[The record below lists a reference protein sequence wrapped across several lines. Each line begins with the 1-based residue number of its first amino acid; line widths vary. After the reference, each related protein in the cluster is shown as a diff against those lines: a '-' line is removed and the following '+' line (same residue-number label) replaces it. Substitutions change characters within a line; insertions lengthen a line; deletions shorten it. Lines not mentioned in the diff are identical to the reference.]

1 MRVLEAFGEPIAD
14 GGQESFVFGVIDKID
29 MTDLQIDCLTAY
41 DCRSEKYRSLV
52 EKQGGEVYTL
62 DLPFTPGK
70 SRQNI
75 RKPFREFLKSHHY
88 DIVHIHSGS
97 ISVLAIMSE
106 VADKAGVKKVIV
118 HSHAT
123 GFSDSLKHRAI
134 RYVGSIFMRKH
145 VDYYLACSIK
155 AAQWKFEPEFVN
167 QALIV
172 RNGVDIEKFVFNQ
185 EKRMEWRNNLRF
197 APDHYVIGHVGRFT
211 REKNHAFIIQLFE
224 KLHSKSENA
233 MLLLVGDGELKSEIE
248 ELAQKKD
255 LTDWIVFAGSVSNV
269 SDYLQ
274 AMDAFILPSL
284 YEGLPVSAIEA
295 QAAGLPIVVSE
306 TVTKEIDVTGNVCF
320 LPIKDIDAWVDE
332 LYRRTFSRTA
342 NRNNTDTISKIKKS
356 GFSIE
361 QAANELRQIYCKT
374 IQGK

>member
-1 MRVLEAFGEPIAD
+1 M
-14 GGQESFVFGVIDKID
+14 
-29 MTDLQIDCLTAY
+29 M
-41 DCRSEKYRSLV
+41 
-52 EKQGGEVYTL
+52 
-62 DLPFTPGK
+62 
-70 SRQNI
+70 
-75 RKPFREFLKSHHY
+75 
-88 DIVHIHSGS
+88 
-97 ISVLAIMSE
+97 
-106 VADKAGVKKVIV
+106 
-118 HSHAT
+118 
-123 GFSDSLKHRAI
+123 
-134 RYVGSIFMRKH
+134 
-145 VDYYLACSIK
+145 
-155 AAQWKFEPEFVN
+155 
-167 QALIV
+167 
-172 RNGVDIEKFVFNQ
+172 
-185 EKRMEWRNNLRF
+185 
-197 APDHYVIGHVGRFT
+197 
-211 REKNHAFIIQLFE
+211 
-224 KLHSKSENA
+224 
-233 MLLLVGDGELKSEIE
+233 
-248 ELAQKKD
+248 
-255 LTDWIVFAGSVSNV
+255 IVFAGSVSNV